1 MRKNFS
7 LLFFLAVAAVLV
19 LSRVGSGFY
28 LDFLWFENLNL
39 GGVFW
44 TRYLS
49 SWGLRL
55 GTLLFF
61 FAFLFVNLLF
71 TRKTVLDMQNLDLR
85 AQLIHKGYYK
95 YVTPRGITFLYFLG
109 SLLIA
114 FLLTSY
120 TGGYWME
127 MQQYF
132 NATDFGITDPI
143 FNAEVS
149 FYVFGLP
156 FLRFLYQFFM
166 MVSVITL
173 LLVGA
178 IYLGFNPSPQVG
190 RRQFFYSFPGLGH
203 VSALLSLVF
212 LLKAWDY
219 RMQIWELLLSA
230 RGYSF
235 GAGYTD
241 VMVTQRILWVL
252 FFLALVIGLLFL
264 ANFYFKRPR
273 ILIYGTGMLIG
284 VSLLGGALLPGL
296 VQNFLVSPSELTY
309 ERPYIEHNIAF
320 TRKAFGLDRFRQVE
334 HAATQELYWEDI
346 EQTPGTFDNIRLWD
360 YRPIGNTFREL
371 QGIRPYYTFY
381 DVDTDRYH
389 VEEDYR
395 QVMISAREL
404 DQQALDERART
415 WTNLKLQFT
424 HGYGAVMSPVNEVTP
439 EGLPTYFLEDIPPRS
454 EEGVELT
461 RPEIYYGELTR
472 DYVISNTDLKEFNYP
487 MGEDNVYTHYEG
499 DGGVQLNSLL
509 RRAFFALRFADYRT
523 LLTGEINPE
532 SRFMFYR
539 QVQERINK
547 VAPFLRLDEDPYI
560 VVDEGRLFWI
570 QDAYTVNHRFP
581 YAEPQGGVN
590 YIRNSVK
597 VVLDAYH
604 GTMDFY
610 VMEPEDPLV
619 QTYSRIFPEMFKDM
633 EEMPPGLRK
642 HIRYP
647 EDLFS
652 LQADMYRLYHIT
664 NPTIFYNRED
674 LWELPMERYAGEEQ
688 LVEPYYVILQLP
700 GEEGEEF
707 ALIQPYTP
715 VRRNNMIS
723 WLAARCDPEH
733 YGEVKVYMFPKD
745 RVILGPLQIEN
756 RIDQSTEISEQ
767 LSLWDQRGSR
777 VIRGNLLVLP
787 VHESVLYVEPIF
799 LEAERG
805 GLPELSRVIVAFGE
819 SVVME
824 RTLEEG
830 LMQLLGK
837 RIDLPDELDEEI
849 PLEDLEDFLPGQVRE
864 LIDELGIVFEEAQ
877 EKLQE
882 GDWAGYGEKIEEME
896 DLIRDLEDRSR

>member
-7 LLFFLAVAAVLV
+7 LLFFIAVAAILV
-19 LSRVGSGFY
+19 LLRVGSDFY
-28 LDFLWFENLNL
+28 LDFLWFDNLDL

-55 GTLLFF
+55 GSLVFF
-61 FAFLFVNLLF
+61 FAFLFTNLLF
-71 TRKTVLDMQNLDLR
+71 TRKRVLEMQNLDLR
-85 AQLIHKGYYK
+85 ARLIHRGFYK
-95 YVTPRGITFLYFLG
+95 YVTPRGITLLYCLG

-114 FLLTSY
+114 FILTSY

-132 NATDFGITDPI
+132 NATPFGLTDPI
-143 FNAEVS
+143 FNTEVS
-149 FYVFGLP
+149 FYVFNLP
-156 FLRFLYQFFM
+156 FLRFIYQFLM
-166 MVSVITL
+166 MVSIVTL

-190 RRQFFYSFPGLGH
+190 RKQLLFSFPGLGH
-203 VSALLSLVF
+203 VSILLSLVF
-212 LLKAWDY
+212 FLKAWDY
-219 RMQIWELLLSA
+219 RMQIWELLLSS

-241 VMVTQRILWVL
+241 IMVSQRVLWVL
-252 FFLALVIGLLFL
+252 FFLALILSLLFL
-264 ANFYFKRPR
+264 ANYFLKRPR
-273 ILIYGTGMLIG
+273 VLVYGTGLLIG
-284 VSLLGGALLPGL
+284 VSLIGGALLPGL
-296 VQNFLVSPSELTY
+296 VQSFLVSPSELSY
-309 ERPYIEHNIAF
+309 ERPYIEHNISF
-320 TRKAFGLDRFRQVE
+320 TRKAFGLDRFQVE
-334 HAATQELYWEDI
+334 EHTAIQELYWEDI
-346 EQTPGTFDNIRLWD
+346 EQTPGTFNNVRLWD

-371 QGIRPYYTFY
+371 QGLRPYYTFH

-389 VEEDYR
+389 VGEDYR
-395 QVMISAREL
+395 QVMISGREL
-404 DQQALDERART
+404 DQGALDERART

-424 HGYGAVMSPVNEVTP
+424 HGYGAVMSPVNEVTAD
-439 EGLPTYFLEDIPPRS
+439 GLPTYFLEDIPPRG
-454 EEGVELT
+454 EEEVELN

-472 DYVISNTDLKEFNYP
+472 DYVISNTNLKEFNYP
-487 MGEDNVYTHYEG
+487 LGEDNVYTHYEG
-499 DGGVQLNSLL
+499 EGGVRLNSLL
-509 RRAFFALRFADYRT
+509 RRGLFALRFADYRV
-523 LLTGEINPE
+523 LLSAEINPE

-547 VAPFLRLDEDPYI
+547 AAPFLQLDEDPYI
-560 VVDEGRLFWI
+560 VVNDGRLFWI
-570 QDAYTVNHRFP
+570 QDAYTVNDRFP

-610 VMEPEDPLV
+610 VVEPEDPLV
-619 QTYSRIFPEMFKDM
+619 QTYRRIFPELFSDM
-633 EEMPPGLRK
+633 EKMPSGLRE
-642 HIRYP
+642 HLRYP
-647 EDLFS
+647 EGFFA
-652 LQADMYRLYHIT
+652 LQADMYRLYHVT
-664 NPTIFYNRED
+664 NTTIFYNRED

-688 LVEPYYVILQLP
+688 LMEPYYVILQLP
-700 GEEGEEF
+700 GKEEEEF
-707 ALIQPYTP
+707 VLIQPYTP

-723 WLAARCDPEH
+723 WLAARCDQEH

-767 LSLWDQRGSR
+767 FALWDQRGSR

-830 LMQLLGK
+830 LLKLLGE
-837 RIDLPDELDEEI
+837 RVDLPEEITEEI
-849 PLEDLEDFLPGQVRE
+849 PLEDLEDFMPGRIRE
-864 LIDELGIVFEEAQ
+864 LIDELGGVFEEAQ
-877 EKLQE
+877 ESLRQ
-882 GDWAGYGEKIEEME
+882 GDWAGYGDKMEEME
-896 DLIRDLEDRSR
+896 DLIKDLEDRTR